1 MRSSDAGERLRAA
14 LDGRLDGALLTD
26 DVARSLWATDAS
38 IYLRRP
44 EAVVVA
50 RSEADVRRTL
60 GAARAVGVPV
70 TPRGTGTALAG
81 QATAPGLALDFAAL
95 DRGRGLRR
103 PPRAR
108 ARVEPGAIQAEL
120 NAHAAPDGL
129 VFGAD
134 TSTSA
139 VATLGGMVGNNSAGM
154 RSLVYGTTADQVV
167 GLRCVLGGG
176 ETVELA
182 RCPAPRRSGARAA
195 SDAEAGLLRCA
206 PGAGRAPWRRDPP
219 PLPEIVRRVSGYGLD
234 ALLDPDTSI

>member
-1 MRSSDAGERLRAA
+1 MSGCGPPWTAGSTAT
-14 LDGRLDGALLTD
+14 LLTD

-60 GAARAVGVPV
+60 GAARAVGLPV

-81 QATAPGLALDFAAL
+81 QATAPGLALDVSAL
-95 DRGRGLRR
+95 DAVVAYD
-103 PPRAR
+103 PAAR
-108 ARVEPGAIQAEL
+108 TCSVQPGAIQAEL
-120 NAHAAPDGL
+120 NAHVAPDAL

-134 TSTSA
+134 TSTSD

-176 ETVELA
+176 ETVELRPLPRAEAERRA
-182 RCPAPRRSGARAA
+182 RGE
-195 SDAEAGLLRCA
+195 DAEAGLLRCA
-206 PGAGRAPWRRDPP
+206 PGAGRAPRRRDPP
-219 PLPEIVRRVSGYGLD
+219 PLPEDRAAGFGLRPRRARST
-234 ALLDPDTSI
+234 PTSST